1 MITKFLQLKGKH
13 GLVAPNSFIPQQLII
28 IPKEGILLH
37 VIMCSLYLTI
47 THDNMNNLIKV
58 NKLNENVSLKYLFL
72 IKTIHILLWR
82 HTYGGNFVHILFTFL
97 IETYLAVNSVSTVTV
112 KWQQINRITPKKVN
126 VIHPNEPS
134 TLIFIP
140 TLWFITLWSERIG
153 SWYFQTLSFHST
165 KNLPT

>member
-1 MITKFLQLKGKH
+1 
-13 GLVAPNSFIPQQLII
+13 
-28 IPKEGILLH
+28 

-72 IKTIHILLWR
+72 IKTIHILWWR

-112 KWQQINRITPKKVN
+112 K
-126 VIHPNEPS
+126 
-134 TLIFIP
+134 
-140 TLWFITLWSERIG
+140 
-153 SWYFQTLSFHST
+153 
-165 KNLPT
+165 